1 MGLALEDI
9 SSQTLLTREEKR
21 LLIPDLISR
30 DDLNTFEAENILQAK
45 KWTMRKSVINKR
57 DIFSSSFIRL
67 LHRRMFNKVWKWAGE
82 YRDSDKNIGVHYL
95 QIPVQLHQLEGDVDY
110 WQNNQTYNNTELAV
124 VVHHRLVKIHPFPD
138 GNGRH
143 ARLFADV
150 IIAKYGGKNLTWG
163 KANLTTEGEVRKN
176 YIDALRDADAGKF
189 ARLFAFAVS

>member
-1 MGLALEDI
+1 MEDI

>member
-1 MGLALEDI
+1 MEST
-9 SSQTLLTREEKR
+9 SSQTLLTPEEKL

-30 DDLNTFEAENILQAK
+30 DDLNTFEAENILQAQ
-45 KWTMRKSVINKR
+45 KWAMRKSVINKH
-57 DIFSSSFIRL
+57 DIFSPSFMRL

-95 QIPVQLHQLEGDVDY
+95 QIPIQLHQLKGDIEY

-150 IIAKYGGKNLTWG
+150 MIAKYGGENLTWG
-163 KANLTTEGEVRKN
+163 RSHLTTEGEVRKN
-176 YIDALRDADAGKF
+176 YIDALRAADGGKL
-189 ARLFAFAVS
+189 AKLFAFAVS